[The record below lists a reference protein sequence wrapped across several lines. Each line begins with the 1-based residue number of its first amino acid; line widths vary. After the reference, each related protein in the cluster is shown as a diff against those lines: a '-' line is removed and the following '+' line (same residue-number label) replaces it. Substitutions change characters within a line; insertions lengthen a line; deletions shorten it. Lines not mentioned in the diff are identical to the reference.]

1 MVRSQCQSVTE
12 KYLSFQLSRV
22 RLSPVFG
29 SQVEPLVVTGST
41 QEEVNSVCVWQ
52 YNRYAE
58 YKASYANAE
67 LNDGIPTPLT
77 DSADE
82 PRLVCSTTHA
92 GSVQQ
97 LKTHTDSRLI
107 FAGSSMGFVSIYRL
121 ELPETERDAFRV
133 HQVGMWSRVPSNPGD
148 ELPRTD
154 VPISDVCVSADAF
167 QVFVGNDL
175 GELFVLDTEAL
186 AVKRKLTVAALGFDL
201 STINAIESIDPS
213 CIATANQLGQLN
225 VWDLR
230 SPNTSDLPQ
239 KRIVPSTG
247 DPRPL
252 LCLSQHPGQSH
263 LLAVGG
269 VDITSGGGKTTTT
282 TNYIWDLREER
293 HPLSEIVCRGSAVW
307 EVRFHPH
314 QPQFLYL
321 ATEAAGLMCIHSPFS
336 ADIYCNEMEEQQE
349 SKQLESTSDIK
360 APSADV
366 VMAASTAHDEKD
378 DDEDD
383 EEEEEDKIVEKSH
396 NNRFHKRNKRLP
408 TQIGGV
414 DNTFIAI
421 EPKSGK
427 EVMWNE
433 RMLPEKKTE
442 RDNRFLT
449 IVKKLKKQ
457 THPFLIRFLDAWI
470 TKNDS
475 GPRKLVFVNERL
487 DDGTLKQ
494 FLCNSTS
501 RSKLLWRRHIGQLLS
516 VLMYLHRLGVT
527 HGNLKKE
534 AIYYQSSGNLKVGP
548 FMLDSFFDQKSPAAD
563 IYALGVLA
571 LEIAVWTQAFDAQV
585 SSEEEKVR
593 VMLASLAD
601 PHQRSFI
608 EACCD
613 PNPSNRP
620 KIKALLNHPAVAEV
634 PTLKLL
640 SAKVLVTSM
649 KSVSSEDTAV
659 GGGGAGPGGAAE
671 GGSGVGA
678 GVSGAKAEAATDF
691 AELLRDYIS
700 HLEDEAIILDVTF
713 FNDQVTKTRSWKDY
727 RSNFTLTSKY
737 LENVKNG
744 FYPFLGYH
752 FGSVA
757 AEQEEEEE
765 GSAGPA
771 GGVSTTAVIDGTG
784 SGGQPVMATA
794 SSGVISNA
802 ASSTTSRKHSASVVS
817 ATDTPPRLLSATRE
831 FSSEG
836 AKVDDFPELPL
847 TSSAAVA
854 AAAAAAASLVVSA
867 GFESVPG
874 DAEIRRR
881 SLPNSVAD
889 RLISTSQL
897 KEYVQTMLTGVG
909 VAPPPVSD
917 ADTVAL
923 TAGGTVTNTVLNA
936 PSSVIQQPYA
946 LLQQTATNVREKRI
960 RQQSACVCGSNE
972 VCPLGP
978 AALGTDASRTK
989 PTGRNIPHTPHT
1001 SIAST
1006 LTQSGA
1012 LSLASAMDVV
1022 PPQHPTFNSSAPDT
1036 AIPAPDAGA
1045 AGTQEA
1051 EDDEG
1056 DAEISE
1062 EDDDD
1067 QNDSDD
1073 DDDDED
1079 DEESGTK
1086 GGSQG
1091 VEKGCD
1097 GAPQVVHV
1105 PPPSQPPT
1113 TPALFTHCQYA
1124 YIGVGRWQVYVQ
1136 MWFVEDRLKREAY
1149 LQVLEN
1155 EWHDYDRIADL
1166 FEGSKC
1172 LSGGD
1177 KSILIRLLAMARHNI
1192 PLVEGELIYPCY
1204 GPQCNG
1210 SIYAQELYS
1219 KLVTLHLHQQ
1229 AQELI
1234 ARVSLNGA
1242 AHIMPVADTTAS
1254 PQYQPKTPAAAQ
1266 SATQV
1271 NPTNAT
1277 APVAASVAELVDTN
1291 SATAAMPVLLPS
1303 GAMTTASDPC
1313 RSSLPPS
1320 QQDPDFCPHDLAD
1333 KAEGLEAPIH
1343 MNGDVQIR
1351 PPPPPARQP
1360 VTTEGGAIGGTTVS
1374 ATVMASSTS
1383 DLNPPKVASLNTSMR
1398 PNNNQDII
1406 EMLDVGALAPQNAT
1420 CALCDRH
1427 DYLHRTD
1434 LPNYLTSPCY
1444 HCRESLA
1451 RDAKITPEDLFD
1463 LHLQHNVPWPA
1474 FLQAR
1479 FNIPSDGRSLK
1490 ELIAY
1495 DCRWRGREPCTC
1507 LPDSGPL
1514 PPCVEFP
1521 WFYNDPS
1528 ATSTAV
1534 INASPQL
1541 SPDPARPAS
1550 EVPFSTVP
1558 SLSTTATD
1566 AKIGDAGHPTV
1577 TTPQAAAQQPKT
1589 PQADSAAPSKH
1600 QHSHSPLI
1608 PCSSR
1613 HARGSLGP
1621 PQCCDPTGR
1630 SKDVT
1635 QPGIAGHQHIPQSIR
1650 SSSEPQP
1657 PVADAQ
1663 KL

>member
-1 MVRSQCQSVTE
+1 
-12 KYLSFQLSRV
+12 
-22 RLSPVFG
+22 
-29 SQVEPLVVTGST
+29 
-41 QEEVNSVCVWQ
+41 
-52 YNRYAE
+52 
-58 YKASYANAE
+58 
-67 LNDGIPTPLT
+67 
-77 DSADE
+77 
-82 PRLVCSTTHA
+82 
-92 GSVQQ
+92 
-97 LKTHTDSRLI
+97 
-107 FAGSSMGFVSIYRL
+107 
-121 ELPETERDAFRV
+121 
-133 HQVGMWSRVPSNPGD
+133 
-148 ELPRTD
+148 
-154 VPISDVCVSADAF
+154 
-167 QVFVGNDL
+167 
-175 GELFVLDTEAL
+175 
-186 AVKRKLTVAALGFDL
+186 
-201 STINAIESIDPS
+201 
-213 CIATANQLGQLN
+213 
-225 VWDLR
+225 
-230 SPNTSDLPQ
+230 
-239 KRIVPSTG
+239 
-247 DPRPL
+247 
-252 LCLSQHPGQSH
+252 
-263 LLAVGG
+263 
-269 VDITSGGGKTTTT
+269 
-282 TNYIWDLREER
+282 
-293 HPLSEIVCRGSAVW
+293 
-307 EVRFHPH
+307 
-314 QPQFLYL
+314 
-321 ATEAAGLMCIHSPFS
+321 
-336 ADIYCNEMEEQQE
+336 MEEQPE
-349 SKQLESTSDIK
+349 SRQLESTSDVK
-360 APSADV
+360 APPTDV
-366 VMAASTAHDEKD
+366 VVTASTAPDEKD

-457 THPFLIRFLDAWI
+457 AHPFLIRFLDAWI

-571 LEIAVWTQAFDAQV
+571 LEIAVWTQAVDTQV
-585 SSEEEKVR
+585 SSEEEKVK
-593 VMLASLAD
+593 VMLANLTD

-640 SAKVLVTSM
+640 SAKALVTSM
-649 KSVSSEDTAV
+649 KSLPTEDTAAGV
-659 GGGGAGPGGAAE
+659 GGVGPGGAAE
-671 GGSGVGA
+671 GGLGAGA
-678 GVSGAKAEAATDF
+678 GVSGAKAEAPTDF

-713 FNDQVTKTRSWKDY
+713 PSDQVTKTRSWKDY

-737 LENVKNG
+737 LEDVKNG
-744 FYPFLGYH
+744 FYPFLGYY
-752 FGSVA
+752 FGAVG
-757 AEQEEEEE
+757 AEQEEDEE
-765 GSAGPA
+765 GSAGPV
-771 GGVSTTAVIDGTG
+771 GGASATVAIDATG
-784 SGGQPVMATA
+784 SGGQPVMATV
-794 SSGVISNA
+794 SSGAISNA
-802 ASSTTSRKHSASVVS
+802 ASSTTSRKHSASVIS
-817 ATDTPPRLLSATRE
+817 ATDTPPRHLSATHE

-836 AKVDDFPELPL
+836 TKFDDFPEFSL
-847 TSSAAVA
+847 TASAAVA

-867 GFESVPG
+867 RFESVPN
-874 DAEIRRR
+874 DPEMRRR
-881 SLPNSVAD
+881 SLPNSLAD
-889 RLISTSQL
+889 RLISASQL

-909 VAPPPVSD
+909 VAAAPVTGAD
-917 ADTVAL
+917 AAAR
-923 TAGGTVTNTVLNA
+923 TAGGTATTAVLNV
-936 PSSVIQQPYA
+936 PNNVIQQPYA
-946 LLQQTATNVREKRI
+946 LLQQTATNAREKRI
-960 RQQSACVCGSNE
+960 RQQPACVSGTDE
-972 VCPLGP
+972 VCPLGSTVQ
-978 AALGTDASRTK
+978 GTDASGAR
-989 PTGRNIPHTPHT
+989 PNGRNIPHTPHT

-1012 LSLASAMDVV
+1012 VSLASAINAV
-1022 PPQHPTFNSSAPDT
+1022 PPQPSTTIPAASAPTT
-1036 AIPAPDAGA
+1036 AVIGAGA
-1045 AGTQEA
+1045 AGTNEA
-1051 EDDEG
+1051 EDEEG
-1056 DAEISE
+1056 DAEIS

-1079 DEESGTK
+1079 DEESGAK
-1086 GGSQG
+1086 GGVQG
-1091 VEKGCD
+1091 TEKGCD

-1105 PPPSQPPT
+1105 PPPAQPPT

-1172 LSGGD
+1172 LSSSD
-1177 KSILIRLLAMARHNI
+1177 KSILVRLLAMARHNI

-1204 GPQCNG
+1204 GPQCND

-1229 AQELI
+1229 AQELV
-1234 ARVSLNGA
+1234 ARVSSNGT
-1242 AHIMPVADTTAS
+1242 AHVIPTANANAS
-1254 PQYQPKTPAAAQ
+1254 SQQQAETPAAPQ
-1266 SATQV
+1266 SANQA
-1271 NPTNAT
+1271 NLINAT
-1277 APVAASVAELVDTN
+1277 APATASVGELVDVN
-1291 SATAAMPVLLPS
+1291 PAMATIPVLLPS

-1313 RSSLPPS
+1313 SSSLPPS
-1320 QQDPDFCPHDLAD
+1320 QQGPGSCPHEFAD
-1333 KAEGLEAPIH
+1333 KAEGLEAPIRV
-1343 MNGDVQIR
+1343 NGDLQLR
-1351 PPPPPARQP
+1351 PPPPPVRQL
-1360 VTTEGGAIGGTTVS
+1360 VATEGGGVGGAGVS
-1374 ATVMASSTS
+1374 GMVVASSAS
-1383 DLNPPKVASLNTSMR
+1383 DPNPSQLTPMTTPTRV
-1398 PNNNQDII
+1398 NNSRGII

-1434 LPNYLTSPCY
+1434 LPNYLTCPCY

-1479 FNIPSDGRSLK
+1479 FNIPSDGRSLE

-1521 WFYNDPS
+1521 WFYNDLS
-1528 ATSTAV
+1528 ATSNTV
-1534 INASPQL
+1534 TNTSPQL
-1541 SPDPARPAS
+1541 SPNSARPSA
-1550 EVPFSTVP
+1550 EVSSNSVSP
-1558 SLSTTATD
+1558 LTTANVTD
-1566 AKIGDAGHPTV
+1566 AKTGDAGHPTITAV
-1577 TTPQAAAQQPKT
+1577 PQAAVQQPKAL
-1589 PQADSAAPSKH
+1589 QVDSVASSKH
-1600 QHSHSPLI
+1600 QHSHSSPL
-1608 PCSSR
+1608 PCASR

-1621 PQCCDPTGR
+1621 PQCCDPTGQ

-1635 QPGIAGHQHIPQSIR
+1635 QPEATGHLHTSQPIR

-1657 PVADAQ
+1657 PVVEAQ